1 MIRYAGP
8 QMSKDGLMLAESC
21 YLCKGQFEL
30 GDEVVTKCRHT
41 MHKECWDENGYQCPE
56 HGRNCR
62 HGSHY
67 YNSKNMFD
75 SRNATFYLQW
85 ILAGMIAG
93 WLAWMFFLL
102 RMHLYDNSLLTHIM
116 LFIFGIQAG
125 SPEADQFIADYAVHM
140 DYQPAFG
147 FFVSFF
153 ITLCLSLL
161 SLRGIRWTTRI
172 IDALIRAFIAGVLG
186 CLSFAI
192 NCILAVIIGIKT
204 NSVVLDCIPWI
215 LMTAIIMYSV
225 TCHTR
230 VRTRPLWLFIAC
242 LSGVISMYIWTLVF
256 QIAVDFRL
264 FLLLSFLLTSVVLAV
279 CIAFEAPKSE
289 HYFLQASG
297 AIKPIEIALYKWL
310 RSNPSAVI
318 TMGQSVDCSIH
329 LSWDISSNVAPVHA
343 ELFLR
348 RSTLYIKALEKG
360 VILNGK
366 ELEAGDSD
374 SLSHGSHFIIGNTTF
389 TYVEKDL

>member
-1 MIRYAGP
+1 M
-8 QMSKDGLMLAESC
+8 
-21 YLCKGQFEL
+21 
-30 GDEVVTKCRHT
+30 
-41 MHKECWDENGYQCPE
+41 
-56 HGRNCR
+56 
-62 HGSHY
+62 
-67 YNSKNMFD
+67 
-75 SRNATFYLQW
+75 
-85 ILAGMIAG
+85 
-93 WLAWMFFLL
+93 
-102 RMHLYDNSLLTHIM
+102 
-116 LFIFGIQAG
+116 
-125 SPEADQFIADYAVHM
+125 
-140 DYQPAFG
+140 
-147 FFVSFF
+147 
-153 ITLCLSLL
+153 
-161 SLRGIRWTTRI
+161 
-172 IDALIRAFIAGVLG
+172 
-186 CLSFAI
+186 
-192 NCILAVIIGIKT
+192 
-204 NSVVLDCIPWI
+204 
-215 LMTAIIMYSV
+215 
-225 TCHTR
+225 
-230 VRTRPLWLFIAC
+230 
-242 LSGVISMYIWTLVF
+242 
-256 QIAVDFRL
+256 
-264 FLLLSFLLTSVVLAV
+264 LAV